1 VTTSATRL
9 DTINEVISS
18 ERVMSC
24 GVSADR
30 EHSMKVPSRIG
41 HKTQLSGAP
50 AHTHD
55 DRHATAQR
63 GDRNRMRED
72 TPGVEVR
79 RSDTRGEV
87 LHARLHSH
95 SRASARGGYRAVVSR
110 SVRAVVSR
118 SAM

>member
-24 GVSADR
+24 GVSTDR

-50 AHTHD
+50 ARTHD
-55 DRHATAQR
+55 DRQDTKQR
-63 GDRNRMRED
+63 DRDRKRED
-72 TPGVEVR
+72 TAGVEVR
-79 RSDTRGEV
+79 RSDMRIGV
-87 LHARLHSH
+87 LHARLHRH
-95 SRASARGGYRAVVSR
+95 SRASARVT
-110 SVRAVVSR
+110 
-118 SAM
+118 